1 MWYYNKCEENET
13 ILSLNRSGE
22 KMTKFEV
29 GERYR
34 IGGIAVEIVGRS
46 ARYVTYR
53 NIQHVGK
60 FNEKEEKKKGKN
72 KRAFRKRMV
81 SCGTL

>member
-1 MWYYNKCEENET
+1 
-13 ILSLNRSGE
+13 
-22 KMTKFEV
+22 MTKFEV

-60 FNEKEEKKKGKN
+60 FNEKRGEEK
-72 KRAFRKRMV
+72 R
-81 SCGTL
+81 

>member
-1 MWYYNKCEENET
+1 
-13 ILSLNRSGE
+13 
-22 KMTKFEV
+22 MTRFEV

-53 NIQHVGK
+53 NVQHV
-60 FNEKEEKKKGKN
+60 EKEWFLAGHYEVDSSEKYEN
-72 KRAFRKRMV
+72 
-81 SCGTL
+81 

>member
-60 FNEKEEKKKGKN
+60 FNEKRGEEKEKGEM
-72 KRAFRKRMV
+72 FP
-81 SCGTL
+81 